1 MRRIA
6 LIAFVTVFCGVARA
20 AEITDL
26 PRVSDVSGGVAVVVG
41 DINVAALAGLRL
53 DSGFTVQG
61 LTRDRKRLE
70 SVRTE
75 LRREEL
81 YGRAAVDIWDGKNLP
96 FIDNFVNLLVA
107 DKPIG
112 ASAAEIRRVLCP
124 GGVFCFQKGREGQL
138 KEAGLTVA
146 RKGGW
151 IIARKPRP
159 ESIDDWTHFLH
170 GPDNNAVAND
180 TVVGPP
186 KRMQWVAGP
195 RYSRHHD
202 RMSSF
207 TAMVSEGG
215 RVFYVMD
222 EASPVS
228 ILFAAKRSLIARDAF
243 NGSELW
249 KRPIGEWYNHMHGLK
264 KGPAQLPRKLVA
276 VGGKVF
282 ITLSVG
288 DAVVALDAASGKT
301 IKTYKGTEGAEEI
314 LCSDGKLFLQVKPS
328 QIQKDPKK
336 PSSRKLMVL
345 DAASGKTLWSHVCE
359 IESGT
364 LAVDDK
370 RVAFLSKDEILC
382 LDKSNGKQLWK
393 TGKLAVAPNYT
404 VNVTPT
410 LVLYDGVVLFADSSL
425 AVVNRVWS
433 VNKNDVLTAFSA
445 DTGKKIWDV
454 PHPLSGYM
462 SAEDVLVLKGVV
474 WVGET
479 LSGYA
484 KGRFRGYE
492 VKTGKLVA
500 EFDPQIENYW
510 FHHRCHRGKA
520 TVNYVMSS
528 RTGIEYIDPKKKSW
542 SINNWVR
549 GACAYGV
556 MPANGLTYAPQH
568 PCACYLESKL
578 SGFNA
583 LASDRRNLKTIS
595 SAPRLTKG
603 SAYSAKI
610 STDGLKETD
619 WPTFRGDNQ
628 RSGRTLAKLP
638 EKLKLSWSV
647 KIGGK
652 LSTST
657 VAAGLVY
664 FASVENHTLHAID
677 ALSGKKQ
684 WEFVAGGRVDS
695 PPTYWKGRLLFGSAD
710 GYAYCLVADN
720 GRLIWRFRAAPT
732 DQRLM
737 SYDQIESVWPVHGS
751 ILVEKDIAYFVAGRS
766 MFLDG
771 GLHLYRL
778 NPATGKMLSDTV
790 LNEKESATGKDL
802 HSFGGQLNMPTA
814 LPDILSCDDKH
825 VYMHSQPF
833 SFDGSRL
840 PLKAWKYDKKKVDRF
855 TTPWGQDKELAHL
868 FTPTGFLDDTWWH
881 RTYWVYGS
889 RYIGGWAGYSHAGK
903 SAPAGRILAIDDKN
917 VYGFGRKMKYYRW
930 TTPIEHHLFSAARNS
945 SNLQVSG
952 GKSAPARHHFWTKD
966 IPFFA
971 RAMLLSD
978 GKIIIAGPHDKIDEP
993 AVFRKLKD
1001 PGIAVQLAEQVDTLA
1016 GKHGGVLWVVDCDT
1030 GDKISDLRLDTIPVF
1045 DGFSAAG
1052 RSLYMSTVDGR
1063 LICFEGK

>member
-1 MRRIA
+1 MRSTC
-6 LIAFVTVFCGVARA
+6 LVTCVTMICAAAAQAGLPQTAGVA
-20 AEITDL
+20 
-26 PRVSDVSGGVAVVVG
+26 GGVAVVVG
-41 DINVAALAGLRL
+41 GIDAKTLSGLSA
-53 DSGFTVQG
+53 DGGFTVQG
-61 LTRDRKRLE
+61 LTRDQKLADG
-70 SVRTE
+70 
-75 LRREEL
+75 LRAAIKQQGL
-81 YGRAAVDIWDGKNLP
+81 YGKISVDVWDGKDLP
-96 FIDNFVNLLVA
+96 FIDNFVNLVVA
-107 DKPIG
+107 DKSVG
-112 ASAAEIRRVLCP
+112 LSAAEIQRVLCP
-124 GGVFCFQKGREGQL
+124 GGVYCVKGGDEGPL
-138 KEAGLTVA
+138 KAAGLIVTSKDGWTLA
-146 RKGGW
+146 RKV
-151 IIARKPRP
+151 RP
-159 ESIDDWTHFLH
+159 KNIDDWTHFLH

-207 TAMVSEGG
+207 TALVSEGG

-228 ILFAAKRSLIARDAF
+228 ILFAPERSLIARDAF
-243 NGSELW
+243 NGAVLW
-249 KRPIGEWYNHMHGLK
+249 KRPIGKWYNHMHGLK
-264 KGPAQLPRKLVA
+264 SGPAQLARKLAA
-276 VGGKVF
+276 VDGRVF
-282 ITLSVG
+282 VTLSVG
-288 DAVVALDAASGKT
+288 DAVVALDGATGKT
-301 IKTYKGTEGAEEI
+301 VSTYEGTEGTEEI
-314 LCSDGKLFLQVKPS
+314 LCSDGKLFLQVL
-328 QIQKDPKK
+328 PKQAAPK
-336 PSSRKLMVL
+336 SKGPVNRKLMVV
-345 DAASGKTLWSHVCE
+345 DVASGKTLWSRDCA

-370 RVAFLSKDEILC
+370 RVAFLNKDVIVC
-382 LDKSNGKQLWK
+382 LDKDSGKPLWE
-393 TGKLAVAPNYT
+393 TEPLVVAKRYT

-425 AVVNRVWS
+425 AVVNRMWS
-433 VNKNDVLTAFSA
+433 VDKNDVLTAFSA
-445 DTGKKIWDV
+445 ATGKKIWDV

-462 SAEDVLVLKGVV
+462 SAEDVLVLNGVV

-484 KGRFRGYE
+484 KGHFRGYE
-492 VKTGKLVA
+492 VETGKLVD

-528 RTGIEYIDPKKKSW
+528 RTGIEYIDPKKKAW
-542 SINNWVR
+542 DVNNWVR

-583 LASDRRNLKTIS
+583 LAPDARERKDRH
-595 SAPRLTKG
+595 AAGRLTVG
-603 SAYSAKI
+603 AAYSGEI
-610 STDGLKETD
+610 SAGGLKDTD

-628 RSGRTLAKLP
+628 RSGRASTSLP
-638 EKLKLSWSV
+638 KGLKPAWST

-652 LSTST
+652 LSTSIA
-657 VAAGLVY
+657 AAGRVY
-664 FASVENHTLHAID
+664 LASIDNHTVHAID
-677 ALSGKKQ
+677 ADDGRKL

-710 GYAYCLVADN
+710 GYAYCLKADD
-720 GRLIWRFRAAPT
+720 GRLLWKFRAAPV
-732 DQRLM
+732 DQRVM

-751 ILVEKDIAYFVAGRS
+751 ILVRKDIAYFVAGRS

-771 GLHLYRL
+771 GMRLYRL
-778 NPATGKMLSDTV
+778 DPASGKMLSETV
-790 LNEKESATGKDL
+790 LNEKEEATGKDIQE
-802 HSFGGQLNMPTA
+802 FGGQLNMPTA
-814 LPDILSCDDKH
+814 LPDILSCDEKY

-833 SFDGSRL
+833 GFDGVRT
-840 PLKAWKYDKKKVDRF
+840 PLKPWKYDKTKVDRF
-855 TTPWGQDKELAHL
+855 STPWNQDKEFAHL

-903 SAPAGRILAIDDKN
+903 SAPAGRILALDDRN
-917 VYGFGRKMKYYRW
+917 VYGYGRKMAYYRW
-930 TTPIEHHLFSAARNS
+930 TTPIEHHLFSAARDS
-945 SNLQVSG
+945 SNVKLAD
-952 GKSAPARHHFWTKD
+952 GKESPARHHFWTKD

-971 RAMLLSD
+971 RAMLVSD
-978 GKIIIAGPHDKIDEP
+978 NRIVIAGPEDKVDEP
-993 AVFRKLKD
+993 TAFRKFGD
-1001 PGIAVQLAEQVDTLA
+1001 PAVEAQLAEQA
-1016 GKHGGVLWVVDCDT
+1016 EIFEGKSGGVLWVVDCQT
-1030 GDKISDLRLDTIPVF
+1030 GENISDLKLDTIPVF
-1045 DGFSAAG
+1045 DGMSAA
-1052 RSLYMSTVDGR
+1052 RERLYMSTVDGR